1 MRNLCPK
8 ERVKI
13 SRRSDKIE
21 AWHQASTSSTPLLY
35 LTSSVTY
42 FFAFGVLIALMMEEV
57 NTSETSVS
65 FDQTTRRNIPR
76 CTHHNADYSR
86 KVVSVCVL
94 QPITAMSPFL
104 VRKYQPITVFLTTSK
119 SFGRE
124 FFIMQKGKKR
134 MVNIKGKSYQTI
146 NWNSEET

>member
-35 LTSSVTY
+35 LTSSATY
-42 FFAFGVLIALMMEEV
+42 FFAVDVLIALMMEEV

-76 CTHHNADYSR
+76 CSHRNADYSR
-86 KVVSVCVL
+86 KVCVL

-104 VRKYQPITVFLTTSK
+104 VQKYQPITVSLKTSK
-119 SFGRE
+119 SCGRE
-124 FFIMQKGKKR
+124 FFIMQKGRKW

-146 NWNSEET
+146 HWNSEET